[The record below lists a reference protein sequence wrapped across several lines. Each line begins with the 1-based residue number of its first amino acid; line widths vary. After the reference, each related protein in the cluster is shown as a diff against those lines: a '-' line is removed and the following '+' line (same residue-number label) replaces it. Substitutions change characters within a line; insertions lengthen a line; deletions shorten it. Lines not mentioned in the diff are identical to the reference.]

1 MYSNVVLKR
10 YKTWDDRL
18 KRVINQVINN
28 DEKCIAMLCITVFL
42 PPNNFFSL
50 PIILSLICITINFI
64 VMPPAHQKSALFLQ
78 MCLTVCL
85 FLYFSPF
92 SRLINFY
99 VVARVAKIYC
109 HAICTI
115 IYISRVG
122 IHYFS
127 FLIAR
132 K

>member
-1 MYSNVVLKR
+1 
-10 YKTWDDRL
+10 
-18 KRVINQVINN
+18 
-28 DEKCIAMLCITVFL
+28 MLCITVFL
-42 PPNNFFSL
+42 PPNNFFLTPYYFVFDLYHHKLHRHATST
-50 PIILSLICITINFI
+50 PKISTF
-64 VMPPAHQKSALFLQ
+64 SAN

-85 FLYFSPF
+85 FLYFPPF

-122 IHYFS
+122 IHYFFS
-127 FLIAR
+127 FLIVKEIAIFYGFLDI
-132 K
+132 KTIKTLASLAH